1 MLRILI
7 TMVPVLY
14 IIIVPVGSRGSV
26 GQAAM
31 QVTRFMKAR
40 PIGLVSKNPPQ
51 DQTDVVDT
59 SVDDVKQKVLA
70 LTNGN
75 GADVIIDTV
84 GNQELFEKV

>member
-1 MLRILI
+1 
-7 TMVPVLY
+7 
-14 IIIVPVGSRGSV
+14 
-26 GQAAM
+26 M